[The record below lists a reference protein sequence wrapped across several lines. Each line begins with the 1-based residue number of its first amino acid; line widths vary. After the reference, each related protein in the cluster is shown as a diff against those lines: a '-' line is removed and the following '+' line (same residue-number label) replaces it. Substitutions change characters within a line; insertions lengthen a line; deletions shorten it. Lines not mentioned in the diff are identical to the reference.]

1 MSMIL
6 EDLSYGRDNS
16 YPFHETKLDICR
28 ETNLQIKNSF
38 VSPLSSYSSTVKILS
53 SIPLTRIDLCWR
65 RSDCYGMKD

>member
-38 VSPLSSYSSTVKILS
+38 VSPLSSYSSTTKTVSLT
-53 SIPLTRIDLCWR
+53 PLT
-65 RSDCYGMKD
+65 MVEFEV